1 MTMLCHPTT
10 EKLQSLKLTG
20 MVKALDAQ
28 RAMNDIEELGFEERL
43 GLLLDRELTER
54 ENRRLGTRLKKAKLR
69 HTCCVEDLDFR
80 TPRGLDKALIL
91 SLAACAWIAKGI
103 NILITG
109 PTGVGK
115 SYLACALGHKACLE
129 GHSVL
134 YLRLPRLL
142 EELRLARADGSY
154 GKLMM
159 TYAKTNLLVLDDWG
173 LTPLG
178 DDQRRD
184 LLELLEDRHG
194 LRSTI
199 VTSQLPVE
207 SWHAYLGDPTLAD
220 AILDRLVHNA
230 YKINLKG
237 ESMRK
242 QTAAIDQ
249 IVHFE

>member
-1 MTMLCHPTT
+1 MLRYPTT

-20 MVKALDAQ
+20 MAKALDAQ
-28 RAMNDIEELGFEERL
+28 RAMAEIEDLAFEERL
-43 GLLLDRELTER
+43 GLMLDRELTER
-54 ENRRLGTRLKKAKLR
+54 ENRRLGTRLKKARLR
-69 HTCCVEDLDFR
+69 HACCIEDLDFR

-103 NILITG
+103 NVLITG

-142 EELRLARADGSY
+142 EELRLAKADGSY

-173 LTPLG
+173 LTPLD

-199 VTSQLPVE
+199 VTSQFPVE
-207 SWHAYLGDPTLAD
+207 NWHDYLGDPTLAD

-237 ESMRK
+237 DSMRK
-242 QTAAIDQ
+242 RNAALDQT
-249 IVHFE
+249 VHFE

>member
-1 MTMLCHPTT
+1 MLNHPTA
-10 EKLQSLKLTG
+10 EKLQTLKLTG
-20 MVKALDAQ
+20 MAKALDEQ
-28 RAMNDIEELGFEERL
+28 RVMSDIEELAFEERL
-43 GLLLDRELTER
+43 GLLVDRELTER

-69 HTCCVEDLDFR
+69 HTCCIEDLDFR

-103 NILITG
+103 NVLITG

-129 GHSVL
+129 DHSVL
-134 YLRLPRLL
+134 YLRLPRLF
-142 EELRLARADGSY
+142 EELRLAKADGSY

-159 TYAKTNLLVLDDWG
+159 TYAKTSLLVLDDWG
-173 LTPLG
+173 LTPLS
-178 DDQRRD
+178 DSQRRD

-199 VTSQLPVE
+199 VTSQLPVNL
-207 SWHAYLGDPTLAD
+207 WHDYLGDPTLAD
-220 AILDRLVHNA
+220 AILDRLVHSA
-230 YKINLKG
+230 HKINLKG

-242 QTAAIDQ
+242 QNAALDQ
-249 IVHFE
+249 TVHFE